1 VSLSRRMVI
10 VLTSIGIISGALL
23 MAVNL
28 LTKDRIAYNK
38 QKEIEGAIIRVI
50 PGTRASQKIYEEKD
64 FTVYQGEDDQGNLL
78 GFAIN
83 TAAAGFQDKILY
95 IFGLNTQLTRINSLY
110 VLGQKETP
118 GLGAKISDQRA
129 FLQFWESKDCD
140 QPLSLRKPAVEKE
153 QLASSEVNTVTGAT
167 VSSRAVLTSVNLAL
181 EKIKKLKE
189 EGKINIEG
197 GHGG

>member
-1 VSLSRRMVI
+1 MVI

-118 GLGAKISDQRA
+118 GLGAKITDQKA